1 MSKRKVVL
9 ERKTR
14 ETKVE
19 IRMNLDG
26 TGKFEIDTGIP
37 FFDHMLSVFAK
48 HGKIDL
54 KLKTRGDLEIDEHHT
69 VEDTGIVLGASLL
82 RALGDKKGISR
93 FGYAYCP
100 MDESLV
106 LAAVD
111 VSGRP
116 YLHFGVEFRSGR
128 KEKLNS
134 ALIEEFMRG
143 FASESKIT
151 LHINLIYGK
160 NNHHIMEAIFK
171 ALGLALDM
179 AARINPGVKT
189 VPSTKGSLL

>member
-1 MSKRKVVL
+1 MSKRKISL

-14 ETKVE
+14 ETKIE

-54 KLKTRGDLEIDEHHT
+54 KLKARGDLDIDEHHT
-69 VEDTGIVLGASLL
+69 VEDTGIALGASLL
-82 RALGDKKGISR
+82 QALGDKKGISR

-100 MDESLV
+100 MDESLA

-116 YLHFGVEFRSGR
+116 YLHFNVKFRSR
-128 KEKLNS
+128 KKEKLNS

-160 NNHHIMEAIFK
+160 NNHHIMESIFK

-179 AARINPGVKT
+179 AIQIDPRVKT
-189 VPSTKGSLL
+189 IPSTKGSL